1 MFKNENQFSRTASQ
15 LSIDEAYTNF
25 DIDNDE
31 IVSAREGYTFKY
43 PQRWL
48 SDPSMNKAIGIRRL
62 NIIPTSHTFTLTLS
76 VKRPTDAG
84 AGASPSPRTLHVRV
98 MKSNTTEEILSY
110 ICEQFTAM
118 YKKKDEE
125 YNYYTLTY
133 TLYDDG
139 SLNFECYLI
148 TSNVNAYS
156 CEFTLKSSDEEG
168 NGIYEFLRFLNQET
182 NATNRQILTR
192 SSKSKNFDNVW
203 DRSHIEFHA
212 SFSDARYGFI
222 GCNNDFYY
230 KPNVLFNPPTD
241 GPIFKI
247 RFTIDG
253 KKPILPR
260 YCRFIVQ
267 LTFILNYMKNITM

>member
-48 SDPSMNKAIGIRRL
+48 SDPSLNKAIGIRRL

-76 VKRPTDAG
+76 VTKPTEAG
-84 AGASPSPRTLHVRV
+84 SGKSPDPRTLHVRV
-98 MKSNTTEEILSY
+98 MRSNTTEEILSY

-118 YKKKDEE
+118 YNSDNK
-125 YNYYTLTY
+125 YTLTY

-139 SLNFECYLI
+139 SLDFECYLI
-148 TSNVNAYS
+148 QSDVVAYS
-156 CEFTLKSSDEEG
+156 CEFTLKGGDEEG
-168 NGIYEFLRFLNQET
+168 DNIYEFLRFLNQELNDT
-182 NATNRQILTR
+182 NLKILTR
-192 SSKSKNFDNVW
+192 SSKLKKFDNVW

-212 SFSDARYGFI
+212 SFSDAKYGFV

-241 GPIFKI
+241 GPVFKI

>member
-43 PQRWL
+43 QQRWL
-48 SDPSMNKAIGIRRL
+48 SDPSLNKAIGIRRL

-76 VKRPTDAG
+76 VTRPTDAG
-84 AGASPSPRTLHVRV
+84 AGTSPAPRTLHVRV

-110 ICEQFTAM
+110 ICEKFTAM
-118 YKKKDEE
+118 YDKSDNK
-125 YNYYTLTY
+125 YTLTY

-139 SLNFECYLI
+139 SLEFECYLI
-148 TSNVNAYS
+148 KSEVVAYS
-156 CEFTLKSSDEEG
+156 CEFTLKDGDKERNS
-168 NGIYEFLRFLNQET
+168 IYEFLRFLNQEL
-182 NATNRQILTR
+182 NDTNRKILTR
-192 SSKSKNFDNVW
+192 SSKSKKFDNVW

-212 SFSDARYGFI
+212 SFSDAKYGFI

-241 GPIFKI
+241 GPVFKI

>member
-48 SDPSMNKAIGIRRL
+48 SDPSLNKAIGIRRL

-76 VKRPTDAG
+76 VTKPTEAG
-84 AGASPSPRTLHVRV
+84 AGTSPGPRTLHVRV
-98 MKSNTTEEILSY
+98 MRSNTTEEILSY
-110 ICEQFTAM
+110 ICEQFTFITDSGN
-118 YKKKDEE
+118 K
-125 YNYYTLTY
+125 YTLTY
-133 TLYDDG
+133 TLNDDG

-148 TSNVNAYS
+148 TSNVDAYS
-156 CEFTLKSSDEEG
+156 CEFTLNDDDEEG
-168 NGIYEFLRFLNQET
+168 NSIYEFLRFLNQET
-182 NATNRQILTR
+182 NTANQQILTR
-192 SSKSKNFDNVW
+192 SSKSKKFDNVW

-212 SFSDARYGFI
+212 SFSDAKYGFI

-241 GPIFKI
+241 GPVFKI

>member
-48 SDPSMNKAIGIRRL
+48 SDPSLNKAIGIRRL

-76 VKRPTDAG
+76 VKRPKDAG

-98 MKSNTTEEILSY
+98 MRSNTTEEILSY
-110 ICEQFTAM
+110 ICEQFTTM
-118 YKKKDEE
+118 YNSDNK
-125 YNYYTLTY
+125 YTLIY
-133 TLYDDG
+133 TLNDDG

-148 TSNVNAYS
+148 TSDVDAYS
-156 CEFTLKSSDEEG
+156 CEFTLNGGDEEG
-168 NGIYEFLRFLNQET
+168 NSIYEFLRFLNQET
-182 NATNRQILTR
+182 NETNRKILTR
-192 SSKSKNFDNVW
+192 SSKSKKFDNVW

-212 SFSDARYGFI
+212 SFSDAKYGFI

-241 GPIFKI
+241 GPVFKI

-253 KKPILPR
+253 KKHILPL

>member
-48 SDPSMNKAIGIRRL
+48 SDPSLNKAIGIRRL

-76 VKRPTDAG
+76 VKRPTG
-84 AGASPSPRTLHVRV
+84 PGASPDSKTLHVRV

-118 YKKKDEE
+118 YNSDNK
-125 YNYYTLTY
+125 YTLTY

-139 SLNFECYLI
+139 SLEFECYLI
-148 TSNVNAYS
+148 QSKVDAYS
-156 CEFTLKSSDEEG
+156 CEFTLNGGDEEG
-168 NGIYEFLRFLNQET
+168 DNIYEFLRFLNQEL
-182 NATNRQILTR
+182 NDTNRKILIR
-192 SSKSKNFDNVW
+192 SSKSKKFDNVW

-212 SFSDARYGFI
+212 SFSDAKYGFI

-241 GPIFKI
+241 GPVFKI

>member
-76 VKRPTDAG
+76 VKRPKDAG
-84 AGASPSPRTLHVRV
+84 AGSSPSPKTLHVRV

-118 YKKKDEE
+118 YERDSSSD
-125 YNYYTLTY
+125 NIYTLTY

-139 SLNFECYLI
+139 SLEFECYLI
-148 TSNVNAYS
+148 KSDVDAYS
-156 CEFTLKSSDEEG
+156 CEFTLKSGDKEE
-168 NGIYEFLRFLNQET
+168 NSIYEFLRFLNQET
-182 NATNRQILTR
+182 NAANRQILTR
-192 SSKSKNFDNVW
+192 SSKSKKFDNVW

-212 SFSDARYGFI
+212 SFSDAKYGFI

-241 GPIFKI
+241 GPVFKI

>member
-48 SDPSMNKAIGIRRL
+48 SDPSLNKAIGIRRL

-76 VKRPTDAG
+76 VKRPKDVVP
-84 AGASPSPRTLHVRV
+84 GASPKPKTLHVRV
-98 MKSNTTEEILSY
+98 MRSNTTEEILSY

-139 SLNFECYLI
+139 SLDFECYLI
-148 TSNVNAYS
+148 KSDVVAYS
-156 CEFTLKSSDEEG
+156 CEFTLKSGDEEG
-168 NGIYEFLRFLNQET
+168 NSIYEFLRFLNQET
-182 NATNRQILTR
+182 NAANRQILTR
-192 SSKSKNFDNVW
+192 SSKSKKFDNVW

-212 SFSDARYGFI
+212 SFSDAKYGFI

-241 GPIFKI
+241 GPVFKI

>member
-48 SDPSMNKAIGIRRL
+48 SDPSLNKAIGIRRL

-76 VKRPTDAG
+76 VTKPTEAG
-84 AGASPSPRTLHVRV
+84 AGTSPDSKTLHVRV

-118 YKKKDEE
+118 YNSDNK
-125 YNYYTLTY
+125 YTLTY

-148 TSNVNAYS
+148 KSDVVAYS
-156 CEFTLKSSDEEG
+156 CEFTLKSGDKERNS
-168 NGIYEFLRFLNQET
+168 IYEFLRFLNQEL
-182 NATNRQILTR
+182 NDTNRKILTR
-192 SSKSKNFDNVW
+192 SSKSKKFDNVW

-212 SFSDARYGFI
+212 SFSDAKYGFI

-241 GPIFKI
+241 GPVFKI

>member
-48 SDPSMNKAIGIRRL
+48 SDPSLNKAIGIRRL

-76 VKRPTDAG
+76 VTKPTEAG
-84 AGASPSPRTLHVRV
+84 AGTSPGPRTLHVRV
-98 MKSNTTEEILSY
+98 MRSNTTEEILSY
-110 ICEQFTAM
+110 ICEQFTFITNSDN
-118 YKKKDEE
+118 K
-125 YNYYTLTY
+125 YTLTY

-139 SLNFECYLI
+139 SLDFECYLI
-148 TSNVNAYS
+148 KSNVNAYS
-156 CEFTLKSSDEEG
+156 CEFTLKSGDEER
-168 NGIYEFLRFLNQET
+168 NSIYEFLRFLNQEL
-182 NATNRQILTR
+182 NDTNRKILTR
-192 SSKSKNFDNVW
+192 SSKSKKFDNVW

-212 SFSDARYGFI
+212 SFSDAKYGFI

-241 GPIFKI
+241 GPVFKI

>member
-25 DIDNDE
+25 DIDNNE

-48 SDPSMNKAIGIRRL
+48 SDPSLNKAIGIRRL

-76 VKRPTDAG
+76 VTRPKDAG
-84 AGASPSPRTLHVRV
+84 AGASPDPRTLHVRV
-98 MKSNTTEEILSY
+98 MRSNTTEEILSY
-110 ICEQFTAM
+110 ICEQFTDM
-118 YKKKDEE
+118 YKSDNK
-125 YNYYTLTY
+125 YTLIY
-133 TLYDDG
+133 TLNDDG

-148 TSNVNAYS
+148 KSDVDAYS
-156 CEFTLKSSDEEG
+156 CEFTLKSGDKERNS
-168 NGIYEFLRFLNQET
+168 IREFLRFLNQET
-182 NATNRQILTR
+182 NVTNRQILTR
-192 SSKSKNFDNVW
+192 SSKSKKFDNVW

-212 SFSDARYGFI
+212 SFSDAKYGFI

-241 GPIFKI
+241 GPVFKI

>member
-48 SDPSMNKAIGIRRL
+48 SDPSLNKAIGIRRL

-76 VKRPTDAG
+76 VKRPTG
-84 AGASPSPRTLHVRV
+84 PGASPDPKTLHVRV

-110 ICEQFTAM
+110 ICEQFTFITDSSN
-118 YKKKDEE
+118 K
-125 YNYYTLTY
+125 YTLTY

-139 SLNFECYLI
+139 SLEFECYLI
-148 TSNVNAYS
+148 QSDVDAYS
-156 CEFTLKSSDEEG
+156 CEFTLESGDEEG
-168 NGIYEFLRFLNQET
+168 NSIYEFLRFLNQET
-182 NATNRQILTR
+182 NVTNRQILTR
-192 SSKSKNFDNVW
+192 SSKLKKFDNVW

-212 SFSDARYGFI
+212 SFSDAKYGFV

-241 GPIFKI
+241 GPVFKI

>member
-48 SDPSMNKAIGIRRL
+48 SDPSLNKAIGIRRL

-76 VKRPTDAG
+76 VKRPKDVVP
-84 AGASPSPRTLHVRV
+84 GASPKPKTLHVRV
-98 MKSNTTEEILSY
+98 MRSNTTEEILSY

-118 YKKKDEE
+118 YNSDNK
-125 YNYYTLTY
+125 YTLTY

-139 SLNFECYLI
+139 SLEFECYLI
-148 TSNVNAYS
+148 QSDVVAYS
-156 CEFTLKSSDEEG
+156 CEFTLKGGDEEG
-168 NGIYEFLRFLNQET
+168 DNIYEFLRFLNQET
-182 NATNRQILTR
+182 NDTNQKILTR
-192 SSKSKNFDNVW
+192 SSKSKKFDNVW

-212 SFSDARYGFI
+212 SFSDAKYGFI

-241 GPIFKI
+241 GPVFKI

>member
-48 SDPSMNKAIGIRRL
+48 SDPSLNKAIGIRRL

-76 VKRPTDAG
+76 VTKPREAG
-84 AGASPSPRTLHVRV
+84 AGTSPSPRTLHVRV
-98 MKSNTTEEILSY
+98 MRSNTTEEILSY

-118 YKKKDEE
+118 YKSDNK
-125 YNYYTLTY
+125 YTLTY

-139 SLNFECYLI
+139 SLEFECYLI

-156 CEFTLKSSDEEG
+156 CEFTLNDDEEG
-168 NGIYEFLRFLNQET
+168 NCIYEFLRFLNQET
-182 NATNRQILTR
+182 NTANQQILTR
-192 SSKSKNFDNVW
+192 SSKSKKFDNVW

-212 SFSDARYGFI
+212 SFSDAKYGFI

-241 GPIFKI
+241 GPVFKI

>member
-48 SDPSMNKAIGIRRL
+48 SDPSLNKAIGIRRL

-76 VKRPTDAG
+76 VTKPTEAG
-84 AGASPSPRTLHVRV
+84 AGTSPGPRTLHVRV

-148 TSNVNAYS
+148 KSDVVAYS
-156 CEFTLKSSDEEG
+156 CEFTLKSGDKERNS
-168 NGIYEFLRFLNQET
+168 IYEFLRFLNQET
-182 NATNRQILTR
+182 NVTNRQILTR
-192 SSKSKNFDNVW
+192 SSKSKKFDNVW

-212 SFSDARYGFI
+212 SFSDAKYGFI

-241 GPIFKI
+241 GPVFKI

>member
-48 SDPSMNKAIGIRRL
+48 SDPSLNKAIGIRRL

-76 VKRPTDAG
+76 VTRPKDAG
-84 AGASPSPRTLHVRV
+84 TGTSPGAKTLHVRV
-98 MKSNTTEEILSY
+98 MRSNTTEEILSY

-118 YKKKDEE
+118 YDNDNK
-125 YNYYTLTY
+125 YTLTY

-139 SLNFECYLI
+139 SLEFECYLI
-148 TSNVNAYS
+148 QSDVVAYS
-156 CEFTLKSSDEEG
+156 CEFTLNGGDEEG
-168 NGIYEFLRFLNQET
+168 DNIYEFLRFLNQEL
-182 NATNRQILTR
+182 NDTNRKILTR
-192 SSKSKNFDNVW
+192 SSKLKKFDNVW

-212 SFSDARYGFI
+212 SFSDAKYGFI

-241 GPIFKI
+241 GPVFKI

>member
-48 SDPSMNKAIGIRRL
+48 SDPSLNKAIGIRRL

-76 VKRPTDAG
+76 VKRPKEAG
-84 AGASPSPRTLHVRV
+84 AGASPSPKTLHVRV
-98 MKSNTTEEILSY
+98 MRSNTTEEILSY

-118 YKKKDEE
+118 YNSDNK
-125 YNYYTLTY
+125 YTLTY

-139 SLNFECYLI
+139 SLDFECYLI
-148 TSNVNAYS
+148 KSDVVAYS
-156 CEFTLKSSDEEG
+156 CEFTLKSGDKEG
-168 NGIYEFLRFLNQET
+168 NSIYEFLMFLNQELNDT
-182 NATNRQILTR
+182 NQKILTR
-192 SSKSKNFDNVW
+192 SSKSKKFDNVW

-212 SFSDARYGFI
+212 SFSDAKYGFI

-241 GPIFKI
+241 GPVFKI

>member
-48 SDPSMNKAIGIRRL
+48 SDPSLNKAIGIRRL

-76 VKRPTDAG
+76 VTRPKDAG
-84 AGASPSPRTLHVRV
+84 AGTSPDPRTLHVRV
-98 MKSNTTEEILSY
+98 MRSNTTEEILSY

-118 YKKKDEE
+118 YNSDNK
-125 YNYYTLTY
+125 YTLTY

-139 SLNFECYLI
+139 SLDFECYLI
-148 TSNVNAYS
+148 KSDVDAYS
-156 CEFTLKSSDEEG
+156 CEFTLKSGDKEE
-168 NGIYEFLRFLNQET
+168 NSIYEFLRFLNQET
-182 NATNRQILTR
+182 NAANRQILTR
-192 SSKSKNFDNVW
+192 SSKSKKFDNVW

-212 SFSDARYGFI
+212 SFSDAKYGFI

-241 GPIFKI
+241 GPVFKI

>member
-48 SDPSMNKAIGIRRL
+48 SDPSLNKAIGIRRL

-76 VKRPTDAG
+76 VKRPTG
-84 AGASPSPRTLHVRV
+84 AGASPKPKTLHVRV

-118 YKKKDEE
+118 YNSDNK
-125 YNYYTLTY
+125 YTLTY

-139 SLNFECYLI
+139 SLEFECYLI
-148 TSNVNAYS
+148 QSKVDAYS
-156 CEFTLKSSDEEG
+156 CEFTLNGGDEEG
-168 NGIYEFLRFLNQET
+168 DNIYEFLRFLNQEL
-182 NATNRQILTR
+182 NDTNRKILTR
-192 SSKSKNFDNVW
+192 SSKSKKFDNVW

-212 SFSDARYGFI
+212 SFSDAKYGFI

-241 GPIFKI
+241 GPVFKI

>member
-48 SDPSMNKAIGIRRL
+48 SDPSLNKAIGIRRL

-76 VKRPTDAG
+76 VTRPTEAG
-84 AGASPSPRTLHVRV
+84 SGGSSPGPRTLHVRV

-110 ICEQFTAM
+110 ICEQFTFITDSGN
-118 YKKKDEE
+118 K
-125 YNYYTLTY
+125 YTLIY
-133 TLYDDG
+133 TLNDDG

-148 TSNVNAYS
+148 KSDVDAYS
-156 CEFTLKSSDEEG
+156 CEFTLKSGDKEG
-168 NGIYEFLRFLNQET
+168 NSIYEFLRFLNQET
-182 NATNRQILTR
+182 NDTNQKILTR
-192 SSKSKNFDNVW
+192 SSKSKKFDNVW

-212 SFSDARYGFI
+212 SFSDAKYGFI

-241 GPIFKI
+241 GPVFKI

>member
-48 SDPSMNKAIGIRRL
+48 SDPSLNKAIGIRRL

-76 VKRPTDAG
+76 VTKPTEAG
-84 AGASPSPRTLHVRV
+84 AGKSPDPRTLHVRV
-98 MKSNTTEEILSY
+98 MRSNTTEEILSY

-118 YKKKDEE
+118 YNNDNK
-125 YNYYTLTY
+125 YTLTY

-139 SLNFECYLI
+139 SLDFECYLI
-148 TSNVNAYS
+148 KSDVVAYS
-156 CEFTLKSSDEEG
+156 CEFTLKSGDKERNS
-168 NGIYEFLRFLNQET
+168 IYEFLRFLNQET
-182 NATNRQILTR
+182 NTANQQILTR
-192 SSKSKNFDNVW
+192 SSKSKKFDNVW

-212 SFSDARYGFI
+212 SFSDAKYGFI

-241 GPIFKI
+241 GPVFKI

>member
-48 SDPSMNKAIGIRRL
+48 SDPSLNKAIGIRRL

-76 VKRPTDAG
+76 VKRPKDAG
-84 AGASPSPRTLHVRV
+84 AGSSPSPKTLHVRV

-118 YKKKDEE
+118 YNSDNK
-125 YNYYTLTY
+125 YTLTY

-148 TSNVNAYS
+148 KSDVVAYS
-156 CEFTLKSSDEEG
+156 CEFTLKSGDKERNS
-168 NGIYEFLRFLNQET
+168 IYEFLRFLNQEL
-182 NATNRQILTR
+182 NDTNRKILIR
-192 SSKSKNFDNVW
+192 SSKSKKFDNVW

-212 SFSDARYGFI
+212 SFSDAKYGFI

-241 GPIFKI
+241 GPVFKI

>member
-48 SDPSMNKAIGIRRL
+48 SDPSLNKAIGIRRL

-76 VKRPTDAG
+76 VTKPTEAG
-84 AGASPSPRTLHVRV
+84 SGKSPDPRTLHVRV
-98 MKSNTTEEILSY
+98 MRSNTTEEILSY

-118 YKKKDEE
+118 YDSNDNK
-125 YNYYTLTY
+125 YTLTY

-139 SLNFECYLI
+139 SLEFECYLI
-148 TSNVNAYS
+148 QSEVDAYS
-156 CEFTLKSSDEEG
+156 CEFTLKSGDEEG
-168 NGIYEFLRFLNQET
+168 NSIYEFLRFLNQET
-182 NATNRQILTR
+182 NVTNRQILTR
-192 SSKSKNFDNVW
+192 SSKSKKFDNVW

-212 SFSDARYGFI
+212 SFSDAKYGFI

-241 GPIFKI
+241 GPVFKI

>member
-48 SDPSMNKAIGIRRL
+48 SDPSLNKAIGIRRL

-76 VKRPTDAG
+76 VTRPTEAG
-84 AGASPSPRTLHVRV
+84 AGASPGEKTLHVRV
-98 MKSNTTEEILSY
+98 MRSNTTEEILSY

-118 YKKKDEE
+118 YDSKNK
-125 YNYYTLTY
+125 YTLTY

-139 SLNFECYLI
+139 SLEFECYLI
-148 TSNVNAYS
+148 KSEVDAYS
-156 CEFTLKSSDEEG
+156 CEFTLKSGDKEE
-168 NGIYEFLRFLNQET
+168 NSIYEFLRFLNQET
-182 NATNRQILTR
+182 NDTNRKILTR
-192 SSKSKNFDNVW
+192 SSKSKKFDNVW

-212 SFSDARYGFI
+212 SFSDAKYGFV

-241 GPIFKI
+241 GPVFKI

>member
-48 SDPSMNKAIGIRRL
+48 SDPSLNKAIGIRRL

-76 VKRPTDAG
+76 VTKPG
-84 AGASPSPRTLHVRV
+84 AGASPKPRTLHVRV
-98 MKSNTTEEILSY
+98 MRSNTTEEILSY

-118 YKKKDEE
+118 YNSDNK
-125 YNYYTLTY
+125 YTLTY
-133 TLYDDG
+133 TLNDDG

-148 TSNVNAYS
+148 KSDVVAYS
-156 CEFTLKSSDEEG
+156 CEFTLKGGDEEG
-168 NGIYEFLRFLNQET
+168 NSIYEFLRFLNQET
-182 NATNRQILTR
+182 NATNQQILTR
-192 SSKSKNFDNVW
+192 SSKSKKFDNVW

-212 SFSDARYGFI
+212 SFSDAKYGFI

-241 GPIFKI
+241 GPVFKI

>member
-48 SDPSMNKAIGIRRL
+48 SDPSLNKAIGIRRL

-76 VKRPTDAG
+76 VTKPTEAG
-84 AGASPSPRTLHVRV
+84 AGTSPSPRTLHVRV
-98 MKSNTTEEILSY
+98 MRSNTTEEILSY

-118 YKKKDEE
+118 YDSKNK
-125 YNYYTLTY
+125 YTLTY

-148 TSNVNAYS
+148 KSDVDAYS
-156 CEFTLKSSDEEG
+156 CKFTLKGGDEEG
-168 NGIYEFLRFLNQET
+168 NSIYEFLRFLNQET
-182 NATNRQILTR
+182 NATNQQILTR
-192 SSKSKNFDNVW
+192 SSKSKKFDNVW

-212 SFSDARYGFI
+212 SFSDAKYGFI

-241 GPIFKI
+241 GPVFKI

>member
-48 SDPSMNKAIGIRRL
+48 SDPSLNKAIGIRRL

-76 VKRPTDAG
+76 VKRPTG
-84 AGASPSPRTLHVRV
+84 PGASPDPKTLHVRV

-118 YKKKDEE
+118 YDSKNK
-125 YNYYTLTY
+125 YTLTY

-139 SLNFECYLI
+139 SLDFECYLI
-148 TSNVNAYS
+148 TSNVDAYS
-156 CEFTLKSSDEEG
+156 CEFTLKSGDEEG
-168 NGIYEFLRFLNQET
+168 NSIYEFLRFLNQEL
-182 NATNRQILTR
+182 NDTNRKILTR
-192 SSKSKNFDNVW
+192 SSKLKKFDNVW

-212 SFSDARYGFI
+212 SFSDAKYGFI

-241 GPIFKI
+241 GPVFKI

>member
-48 SDPSMNKAIGIRRL
+48 SDPSLNKAIGIRRL

-76 VKRPTDAG
+76 VTRPTDAG
-84 AGASPSPRTLHVRV
+84 AGTSPAPRTLHVRV
-98 MKSNTTEEILSY
+98 MRSNTTEEILSY

-118 YKKKDEE
+118 YDSNDNK
-125 YNYYTLTY
+125 YTLTY

-139 SLNFECYLI
+139 SLDFECYLI
-148 TSNVNAYS
+148 KSDVVAYS
-156 CEFTLKSSDEEG
+156 CEFTLKSGDKERNS
-168 NGIYEFLRFLNQET
+168 IYEFLRFLNQEL
-182 NATNRQILTR
+182 NDTNRKILTR
-192 SSKSKNFDNVW
+192 SSKLKKFDNVW

-212 SFSDARYGFI
+212 SFSDAKYGFV

-241 GPIFKI
+241 GPVFKI

>member
-48 SDPSMNKAIGIRRL
+48 SDPSLNKAIGIRRL

-76 VKRPTDAG
+76 VTRPKDAG
-84 AGASPSPRTLHVRV
+84 AGASPGPRTLHVRV
-98 MKSNTTEEILSY
+98 MRSNTTEEILSY

-118 YKKKDEE
+118 YNSDNK
-125 YNYYTLTY
+125 YTLTY

-139 SLNFECYLI
+139 SLEFECYLI
-148 TSNVNAYS
+148 QSDVVAYS
-156 CEFTLKSSDEEG
+156 CEFTLKSGDKERNS
-168 NGIYEFLRFLNQET
+168 IYEFLRFLNQET
-182 NATNRQILTR
+182 NVTNRQILTR
-192 SSKSKNFDNVW
+192 SSKSKKFDNVW

-212 SFSDARYGFI
+212 SFSDAKYGFI

-241 GPIFKI
+241 GPVFKI

>member
-25 DIDNDE
+25 DIDNNE

-48 SDPSMNKAIGIRRL
+48 SDPSLNKAIGIRRL

-76 VKRPTDAG
+76 VTRPTDAG
-84 AGASPSPRTLHVRV
+84 AGTYPGPRTLHVRV
-98 MKSNTTEEILSY
+98 MRSNTTEEILSY

-118 YKKKDEE
+118 YNNDNK
-125 YNYYTLTY
+125 YTLTY

-148 TSNVNAYS
+148 KSDVVAYS
-156 CEFTLKSSDEEG
+156 CEFTLKSGDKERNS
-168 NGIYEFLRFLNQET
+168 IYEFLRFLNQET
-182 NATNRQILTR
+182 NAANQQILTR
-192 SSKSKNFDNVW
+192 SSKSKKFDNVW

-212 SFSDARYGFI
+212 SFSDAKYGFI

-241 GPIFKI
+241 GPVFKI

>member
-48 SDPSMNKAIGIRRL
+48 SDPSLNKAIGIRRL

-76 VKRPTDAG
+76 VTRPKDAG
-84 AGASPSPRTLHVRV
+84 PGTSPGAKTLHVRV
-98 MKSNTTEEILSY
+98 MRSNTTEEILSY

-118 YKKKDEE
+118 YDSNDNK
-125 YNYYTLTY
+125 YTLTY

-139 SLNFECYLI
+139 SLEFECYLI
-148 TSNVNAYS
+148 KSDVDAYS
-156 CEFTLKSSDEEG
+156 CEFTLEGGDEEG
-168 NGIYEFLRFLNQET
+168 NSIYEFLRFLNQET
-182 NATNRQILTR
+182 NVTNRQILTR
-192 SSKSKNFDNVW
+192 SSKSKKFDNVW

-212 SFSDARYGFI
+212 SFSDAKYGFI

-241 GPIFKI
+241 GPVFKI

>member
-25 DIDNDE
+25 DVDNNE

-48 SDPSMNKAIGIRRL
+48 SDPSLNKAIGIRRL

-76 VKRPTDAG
+76 VTRPTEAG
-84 AGASPSPRTLHVRV
+84 TGKPPDPRTLHVRV
-98 MKSNTTEEILSY
+98 MRSNTTEEILSY

-118 YKKKDEE
+118 YNSDNK
-125 YNYYTLTY
+125 YTLTY
-133 TLYDDG
+133 TLNEDG

-148 TSNVNAYS
+148 KSDVDAYS
-156 CEFTLKSSDEEG
+156 CEFTLKSGDKEKKS
-168 NGIYEFLRFLNQET
+168 IREFLRFLNQET
-182 NATNRQILTR
+182 NVTNRQILTR
-192 SSKSKNFDNVW
+192 SSKSKKFDNVW

-212 SFSDARYGFI
+212 SFSDAKYGFI

-241 GPIFKI
+241 GPVFKI
-247 RFTIDG
+247 RFTSDG
-253 KKPILPR
+253 KTPILPR

>member
-48 SDPSMNKAIGIRRL
+48 SDPSLNKAIGIRRL

-76 VKRPTDAG
+76 VKRPTG
-84 AGASPSPRTLHVRV
+84 PGASPDPKTLHVRV

-118 YKKKDEE
+118 YNNDNK
-125 YNYYTLTY
+125 YTLTY

-139 SLNFECYLI
+139 SLEFECYLI
-148 TSNVNAYS
+148 TSDVDVYS
-156 CEFTLKSSDEEG
+156 CEFTLNGGDEEG
-168 NGIYEFLRFLNQET
+168 NSIYEFLRFLNQET
-182 NATNRQILTR
+182 NTANQQILTR
-192 SSKSKNFDNVW
+192 SSKSKKFDNVW

-212 SFSDARYGFI
+212 SFSDAKYGFV

-241 GPIFKI
+241 GPVFKI

>member
-25 DIDNDE
+25 DIDNNE

-48 SDPSMNKAIGIRRL
+48 SDPSLNKAIGIRRL

-76 VKRPTDAG
+76 VTRPTEAG
-84 AGASPSPRTLHVRV
+84 TGKSPDPRTLHVRV
-98 MKSNTTEEILSY
+98 MRSNTTEEILSY

-118 YKKKDEE
+118 YNSTNK
-125 YNYYTLTY
+125 YTLTY

-139 SLNFECYLI
+139 SLELECYLI
-148 TSNVNAYS
+148 TSEVDAHS
-156 CEFTLKSSDEEG
+156 CEFTLKSGDKERNS
-168 NGIYEFLRFLNQET
+168 IYEFLRFLNQET
-182 NATNRQILTR
+182 NETNRKILTR
-192 SSKSKNFDNVW
+192 SSKSKKFDNVW

-212 SFSDARYGFI
+212 SFSDAKYGFV

-241 GPIFKI
+241 GPVFKI

>member
-76 VKRPTDAG
+76 VTKPTEAG
-84 AGASPSPRTLHVRV
+84 AGTSPSPRTLHVRV
-98 MKSNTTEEILSY
+98 MRSNTTEEILSY
-110 ICEQFTAM
+110 ICEQFTTM
-118 YKKKDEE
+118 YNSDNK
-125 YNYYTLTY
+125 YTLIY
-133 TLYDDG
+133 TLNDDG

-148 TSNVNAYS
+148 TSDVDAYS
-156 CEFTLKSSDEEG
+156 CEFTLKSGDKEE
-168 NGIYEFLRFLNQET
+168 NSIYEFLRFLNQET
-182 NATNRQILTR
+182 NKTNQNILTK
-192 SSKSKNFDNVW
+192 SSKSKKFDNVW

-212 SFSDARYGFI
+212 SFSDAKYGFI

-241 GPIFKI
+241 GPVFKI

>member
-25 DIDNDE
+25 DIDNNE

-48 SDPSMNKAIGIRRL
+48 SDPSLNKAIGIRRL

-76 VKRPTDAG
+76 VTRPTEAG
-84 AGASPSPRTLHVRV
+84 TGKPPDPRTLHVRV
-98 MKSNTTEEILSY
+98 MRSNTTEEILSY

-118 YKKKDEE
+118 YNSDNK
-125 YNYYTLTY
+125 YTLTY
-133 TLYDDG
+133 TLNDDG

-148 TSNVNAYS
+148 KSDVDAYS
-156 CEFTLKSSDEEG
+156 CEFTLKSGDEEG
-168 NGIYEFLRFLNQET
+168 NSIYEFLRFLNQET
-182 NATNRQILTR
+182 IETNRQILTK
-192 SSKSKNFDNVW
+192 SSKSKKFDNVW

-212 SFSDARYGFI
+212 SFSDAKYGFI

-241 GPIFKI
+241 GPVFKI

>member
-48 SDPSMNKAIGIRRL
+48 SDPSLNKAIGIRRL

-76 VKRPTDAG
+76 VKRPTG

-98 MKSNTTEEILSY
+98 MRSNTTEEILSY

-118 YKKKDEE
+118 YDSNDNK
-125 YNYYTLTY
+125 YTLTY

-139 SLNFECYLI
+139 SLDFECYLI
-148 TSNVNAYS
+148 KSDVVAYS
-156 CEFTLKSSDEEG
+156 CEFTLKSGDEEG
-168 NGIYEFLRFLNQET
+168 NSIYEFLRFLNQEL
-182 NATNRQILTR
+182 NDTNRKILTR
-192 SSKSKNFDNVW
+192 SSKSKKFDNVW

-212 SFSDARYGFI
+212 SFSDAKYGFV

-241 GPIFKI
+241 GPVFKI